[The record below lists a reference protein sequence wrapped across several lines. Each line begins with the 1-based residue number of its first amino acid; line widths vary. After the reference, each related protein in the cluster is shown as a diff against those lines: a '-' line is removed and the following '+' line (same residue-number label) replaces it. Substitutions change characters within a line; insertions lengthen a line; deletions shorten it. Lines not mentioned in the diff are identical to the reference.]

1 MAAMDM
7 QPVNYVDG
15 FNKLCNNSKYVFY
28 AAQLIMDL
36 YSSSGQFCPATQIK
50 SGIPISFAAIIT
62 QKDSPYATIFN
73 KKLIYNLVFR
83 TILYCSFL
91 IVFCFYES
99 LG

>member
-7 QPVNYVDG
+7 QPINYVDG
-15 FNKLCNNSKYVFY
+15 FQKLCNNSKYVFY

-36 YSSSGQFCPATQIK
+36 YASSGKFCPAIQIK

-73 KKLIYNLVFR
+73 KKFTSNCILIGKYYISL
-83 TILYCSFL
+83 FL
-91 IVFCFYES
+91 QYFAFT
-99 LG
+99 